1 MLSRGS
7 RSRYGALLSLPPLS
21 LCITVYIWLTH
32 TSTLSTLTPHG
43 SVASSSVDC
52 IMEAMDS
59 RSDRISPRFFVPN
72 TFLERGMRRK
82 VRLEIEYGRTRL
94 CET

>member
-1 MLSRGS
+1 MVPCSLS
-7 RSRYGALLSLPPLS
+7 PLS
-21 LCITVYIWLTH
+21 LCLSVYIWLTH

-72 TFLERGMRRK
+72 TFLEMGYGGRYAL
-82 VRLEIEYGRTRL
+82 RLNMVERDSAF
-94 CET
+94 ET